1 MEYLFNNLINFKMKK
16 RILKTLLMLVFAPL
30 SLIVCAVYT
39 VGSML
44 KTVSYLSLGA
54 VEDAEKEIATAF
66 KYE

>member
-1 MEYLFNNLINFKMKK
+1 MKK
-16 RILKTLLMLVFAPL
+16 KIAKVLFMLVFAPFN
-30 SLIVCAVYT
+30 LIVCAVYT

-44 KTVSYLSLGA
+44 KTVSYLSLGN

>member
-1 MEYLFNNLINFKMKK
+1 MRMKK
-16 RILKTLLMLVFAPL
+16 KIAKVLFMLVFAPL
-30 SLIVCAVYT
+30 SLVVCAVYT
-39 VGSML
+39 LGSML

>member
-1 MEYLFNNLINFKMKK
+1 MKK
-16 RILKTLLMLVFAPL
+16 RILKTSLMLVFAPL

>member
-1 MEYLFNNLINFKMKK
+1 MKK
-16 RILKTLLMLVFAPL
+16 KIAKVLFMLVFAPL

-44 KTVSYLSLGA
+44 KTVSYLSLGN

-66 KYE
+66 KCE